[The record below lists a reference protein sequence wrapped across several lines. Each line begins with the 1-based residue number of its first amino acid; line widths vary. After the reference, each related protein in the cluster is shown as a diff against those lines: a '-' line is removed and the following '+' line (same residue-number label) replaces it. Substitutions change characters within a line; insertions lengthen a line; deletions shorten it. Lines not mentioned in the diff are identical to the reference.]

1 MFLPQL
7 GLKGSSQL
15 DQINDRLQYNP
26 LAYEFYTDANDFT
39 DEGYQRLYD
48 AIQYV
53 KDAGIKNII
62 LHHPMKFQD
71 HHSEV
76 VAPEKQYPDLYR
88 FIEFTTEKLLYLAD
102 DLDVQVLVHG
112 GYAGPESRYFVSLYP
127 SVEDARNA
135 VYQRLDRFADAG
147 GEYIMFENSI
157 APVFAYGD
165 PLQEDEIL
173 AHNYRLAFDTSHC
186 FIELHGNNQKL
197 ASSLE
202 HLKDRT
208 VHYHL
213 VDSMGKTH
221 DSLTLGTGK
230 IDWANVL
237 PHLNPVATSIYEIN
251 LHDQNNCR
259 EQIDSHN
266 YLLKLY

>member
-1 MFLPQL
+1 MMMTTYLWQH
-7 GLKGSSQL
+7 
-15 DQINDRLQYNP
+15 Y
-26 LAYEFYTDANDFT
+26 
-39 DEGYQRLYD
+39 
-48 AIQYV
+48 
-53 KDAGIKNII
+53 IK
-62 LHHPMKFQD
+62 
-71 HHSEV
+71 
-76 VAPEKQYPDLYR
+76 
-88 FIEFTTEKLLYLAD
+88 
-102 DLDVQVLVHG
+102 
-112 GYAGPESRYFVSLYP
+112 

-266 YLLKLY
+266 YLLKLYQKLNNRGELS

>member
-76 VAPEKQYPDLYR
+76 VAPEKQYPDLSNLQLKSS
-88 FIEFTTEKLLYLAD
+88 FT
-102 DLDVQVLVHG
+102 
-112 GYAGPESRYFVSLYP
+112 
-127 SVEDARNA
+127 
-135 VYQRLDRFADAG
+135 
-147 GEYIMFENSI
+147 
-157 APVFAYGD
+157 
-165 PLQEDEIL
+165 
-173 AHNYRLAFDTSHC
+173 
-186 FIELHGNNQKL
+186 
-197 ASSLE
+197 
-202 HLKDRT
+202 
-208 VHYHL
+208 
-213 VDSMGKTH
+213 
-221 DSLTLGTGK
+221 
-230 IDWANVL
+230 
-237 PHLNPVATSIYEIN
+237 
-251 LHDQNNCR
+251 
-259 EQIDSHN
+259 
-266 YLLKLY
+266 

>member
-26 LAYEFYTDANDFT
+26 IAYEFYTDANDFT

-147 GEYIMFENSI
+147 GDHI
-157 APVFAYGD
+157 
-165 PLQEDEIL
+165 IL
-173 AHNYRLAFDTSHC
+173 KIQLHQSLLTAIPFKKMRFLLHNYRLAFDTSHC

-221 DSLTLGTGK
+221 DSLTLG
-230 IDWANVL
+230 
-237 PHLNPVATSIYEIN
+237 H
-251 LHDQNNCR
+251 R
-259 EQIDSHN
+259 
-266 YLLKLY
+266 LKLTGLMFCLT

>member
-26 LAYEFYTDANDFT
+26 IAYEFYTDANDFT

-127 SVEDARNA
+127 SVE
-135 VYQRLDRFADAG
+135 
-147 GEYIMFENSI
+147 
-157 APVFAYGD
+157 
-165 PLQEDEIL
+165 
-173 AHNYRLAFDTSHC
+173 
-186 FIELHGNNQKL
+186 
-197 ASSLE
+197 
-202 HLKDRT
+202 
-208 VHYHL
+208 
-213 VDSMGKTH
+213 
-221 DSLTLGTGK
+221 
-230 IDWANVL
+230 
-237 PHLNPVATSIYEIN
+237 
-251 LHDQNNCR
+251 
-259 EQIDSHN
+259 
-266 YLLKLY
+266 